1 MLTMFLPVKE
11 RKGKKVP
18 EKLLCIEELMIYL
31 TKLNDSVMVYVK
43 KIYFDAENGTKI
55 YEMSNGISYT
65 KDKNG
70 EWYIISPGL
79 TK

>member
-11 RKGKKVP
+11 RQGKKIP
-18 EKLLCIEELMIYL
+18 EKLLRIEELMIYL
-31 TKLNDSVMVYVK
+31 TKRNDSIMVYVK
-43 KIYFDAENGTKI
+43 KIYLDPESGIKI

-70 EWYIISPGL
+70 EWYII
-79 TK
+79 

>member
-1 MLTMFLPVKE
+1 MFLPFKE
-11 RKGKKVP
+11 KKGKKIP

-31 TKLNDSVMVYVK
+31 TKLNDSIMVYVK
-43 KIYFDAENGTKI
+43 KIYFDPDTGIKV

-70 EWYIISPGL
+70 EWYTIESY
-79 TK
+79 

>member
-1 MLTMFLPVKE
+1 MFLPVKE
-11 RKGKKVP
+11 RKRKKIP

-43 KIYFDAENGTKI
+43 KIYFDTENGTKI

-65 KDKNG
+65 KDNNG
-70 EWYIISPGL
+70 EWYIMSSSA
-79 TK
+79 K